1 MLVLVRLVHQDRVD
15 AEVVEVLEVLPAVEK
30 VARPRLDVPRPYGV
44 APFAQ
49 LLRLVLRCLLQLA
62 GLAVHAVLP
71 QHADHLLRLLA
82 LHRDVALLA
91 LLGVVDAVK
100 DGLRDDDHVPVV
112 VADLRVE
119 VLPLLLAGVPFAQA
133 KHLGVRVQRA
143 GALGELGQRGVL
155 HHDKGLAGDAQ
166 PTHLHRAA
174 YQGECLAGAHLVRQ
188 QDRGDCR
195 LDDGLCLMRQK
206 RELLA
211 VHLRD
216 LSGETLG
223 RVRLGDA
230 HRDEVVEGVVV
241 PLRQVIHQVLL
252 TRPVAHPV
260 AELLL
265 HALDPLGAGRSR
277 VRVKVSF
284 P

>member
-1 MLVLVRLVHQDRVD
+1 MLVLVRLVHQNRVD

-91 LLGVVDAVK
+91 LLGVVDAVE

-155 HHDKGLAGDAQ
+155 HDDHGLAGDAQ
-166 PTHLHRAA
+166 LVTLKEAA
-174 YQGECLAGAHLVRQ
+174 RLLSISQPYLYKLNKEGRLPFVKLAPR
-188 QDRGDCR
+188 CN
-195 LDDGLCLMRQK
+195 
-206 RELLA
+206 
-211 VHLRD
+211 
-216 LSGETLG
+216 
-223 RVRLGDA
+223 RVRLSDV
-230 HRDEVVEGVVV
+230 R
-241 PLRQVIHQVLL
+241 
-252 TRPVAHPV
+252 T
-260 AELLL
+260 
-265 HALDPLGAGRSR
+265 LGQLGQ
-277 VRVKVSF
+277 F
-284 P
+284 